1 MRFSFH
7 LASGP
12 NEKKKTQTPIV
23 RFLQETQRVFSFH
36 LAPRGI
42 FFFFFSFF
50 SPFFFNLFTF
60 FSSVPEGWER
70 TIGKMVI
77 PTQHKK
83 KVCFLFKPTQHQHT
97 HTHTHTHTQKALT
110 QKHSTT
116 QKALT
121 HTDTRKEE
129 GKKKPEKEKS
139 NQKTVA
145 EKKFKRCARHFS
157 LFSKKIT

>member
-1 MRFSFH
+1 MKRKKRKRRSF
-7 LASGP
+7 ASFKKP
-12 NEKKKTQTPIV
+12 NAF
-23 RFLQETQRVFSFH
+23 FLFIWPPG
-36 LAPRGI
+36 A
-42 FFFFFSFF
+42 FSFF
-50 SPFFFNLFTF
+50 SFLFFSLFSLTFLLF

-83 KVCFLFKPTQHQHT
+83 KVCFLFKPTQHQ

-139 NQKTVA
+139 NQKNVA
-145 EKKFKRCARHFS
+145 EKKFKRSARHFTWV
-157 LFSKKIT
+157 FPKND